1 MPLPSL
7 TATIWLKYLILAKAK
22 FYPLA
27 SLEKK
32 KRLVALWKKEVKF

>member
-7 TATIWLKYLILAKAK
+7 TATIWLKYLILAKTK

-32 KRLVALWKKEVKF
+32 KKDWLYYGKKM